1 MSLMV
6 KNNPSSIKKLKQ
18 ATQETNKGN
27 YQKSIKLC
35 HKIIKKFPNDAVT
48 YKLLAT
54 NLLELNRFSEVEI
67 ALKKAISHC
76 DEAGSQPLIH
86 LLGCNYLN
94 LESYKKALGIFED
107 LFNKTGDPKIL
118 LDIALSYFK
127 LGDYESARDVYYKLL
142 ELDPDNHQAKFNLY
156 PILIYFQD
164 YKNAWT
170 CFHSRIERQE
180 MKDQL
185 HWFAPAWNGE
195 SLVGK
200 NILIYPEQGIGDN
213 LSYTSCFSEAI
224 NDAKQAHIVCDN
236 RLKGLYEYNFPN
248 ATIHSYQDVN
258 KRQAVSTD
266 LDLQILAGSLTYL
279 YRTSAASFSNNKRLV
294 ISDKLKQQ
302 KNNYLSKTKLRIGL
316 SWYHGKVND
325 GNQYSMTLEEM
336 LPLLKIE
343 GVQWINL
350 QFGEWK
356 KEVDN
361 MQGKHNICIQ
371 HFDDCSAA
379 GNFEDY
385 GALIANLDLV
395 ISASNA
401 ALMLSTRLGV
411 KSWMFLPLKNFS
423 KEGQA
428 FQDCLSFKG
437 QRNFYKDFS
446 SDWCAVINQFCEGL
460 NSIIKRDVK

>member
-1 MSLMV
+1 MV
-6 KNNPSSIKKLKQ
+6 KNNPNSIKKLKQ
-18 ATQETNKGN
+18 ATQEANKGN
-27 YQKSIKLC
+27 YQKSITLC
-35 HKIIKKFPNDAVT
+35 HKIIKKMPSDAVT

-67 ALKKAISHC
+67 ALKKAISLS
-76 DEAGSQPLIH
+76 DEVESPPLIH

-94 LESYKKALGIFED
+94 LESYQKALSLFED
-107 LFNKTGDPKIL
+107 LFNKTGDSKIL

-127 LGDYESARDVYYKLL
+127 LGDYENARDVYYKLL
-142 ELDPDNHQAKFNLY
+142 ELEPNNNQAKFNLY

-170 CFHSRIERQE
+170 CFHSRFEHQE
-180 MKDQL
+180 MKDQV

-195 SLVGK
+195 SLIGK

-213 LSYTSCFSEAI
+213 LSYTSCFAEAVS
-224 NDAKQAHIVCDN
+224 DAKHAHIVCDD
-236 RLKGLYEYNFPN
+236 RLKGLYKYNFPT
-248 ATIHSYQDVN
+248 ATIHSYQEVN
-258 KRQAVSTD
+258 KKQSVSTN
-266 LDLQILAGSLTYL
+266 LDVQILAGSLTYL
-279 YRTSAASFSNNKRLV
+279 YRTTEASFSNNKYLV
-294 ISDKLKQQ
+294 VSEQLKQQ

-316 SWYHGKVND
+316 SWFHGRVND
-325 GNQYSMTLEEM
+325 GNQYSMKLEEL

-343 GVQWINL
+343 GVEWVNL

-361 MQGKHNICIQ
+361 MQGKHNICIH

-379 GNFEDY
+379 GDFEHY

-423 KEGQA
+423 KQGQE
-428 FQDCLSFKG
+428 FQDTLSFKG
-437 QRNFYKDFS
+437 QRNFYKDFAS
-446 SDWCAVINQFCEGL
+446 NWRGVIKQFCEEL
-460 NSIIKRDVK
+460 NSLLKRDVQ